1 TLACG
6 HFIYALFGDKARKAF
21 PFIIAILI
29 GLGFFWDGWWL
40 WAVLLF
46 WLGRVNAQPL
56 DQITRLDSTR
66 RMIAFAMIFVFLL
79 VFTPVPFMLL
89 MP

>member
-1 TLACG
+1 
-6 HFIYALFGDKARKAF
+6 
-21 PFIIAILI
+21 
-29 GLGFFWDGWWL
+29 DGWWL

-56 DQITRLDSTR
+56 DQITTLDPTR
-66 RMIAFAMIFVFLL
+66 RLIAFAMIFIFVL

-89 MP
+89 IP